1 MLKQDNNSN
10 NLLNNNPDTLAYV
23 ESTVT
28 LKKIVFKFPSPL
40 EERFIYKRAKDSQ
53 AFIHTGRYLL
63 VLLFM
68 TICLNV
74 WLFFSDIVFY
84 NDFEVVKSTYIPLAT
99 AIAFIILSPRLSII
113 QRYFY
118 YFMAPVSIFVLHIII
133 KLSIL
138 YDGDYADFVTYHLM
152 TAIILMAF
160 GLRFVLP
167 LFIVVLLSSAG
178 LSIVYATYHGISIN
192 YSKFSNYYIVYSL
205 VVMALAAISEWHERI
220 AFLQS
225 LLLTHQ
231 TEELKH
237 LNDELDHIAHED
249 ALTGIANRR
258 SFDEVS
264 RKEWDRGLRDQQ
276 PLTLLLLDVDFFKK
290 YNDFYGHG
298 EGDRCLHHIGQA
310 LKASIMRTS
319 DVAARYGGEEFAL
332 LLPNTKASGGVQVA
346 ERVNA
351 FIDGLAIKHEFSD
364 VASHVTVSIGIA
376 TISANPSQSMADL
389 LKQADI
395 ALYQAKA
402 NGRHQFVVYQAPV
415 TAIASST
422 ASS

>member
-23 ESTVT
+23 ESTVA

-138 YDGDYADFVTYHLM
+138 YDGDYSDFVTYHLM
-152 TAIILMAF
+152 TAISLMAF
-160 GLRFVLP
+160 GLRFILP
-167 LFIVVLLSSAG
+167 LFVTILFSA
-178 LSIVYATYHGISIN
+178 AF
-192 YSKFSNYYIVYSL
+192 FS
-205 VVMALAAISEWHERI
+205 
-220 AFLQS
+220 
-225 LLLTHQ
+225 
-231 TEELKH
+231 
-237 LNDELDHIAHED
+237 
-249 ALTGIANRR
+249 
-258 SFDEVS
+258 
-264 RKEWDRGLRDQQ
+264 
-276 PLTLLLLDVDFFKK
+276 
-290 YNDFYGHG
+290 
-298 EGDRCLHHIGQA
+298 
-310 LKASIMRTS
+310 
-319 DVAARYGGEEFAL
+319 
-332 LLPNTKASGGVQVA
+332 
-346 ERVNA
+346 
-351 FIDGLAIKHEFSD
+351 
-364 VASHVTVSIGIA
+364 
-376 TISANPSQSMADL
+376 
-389 LKQADI
+389 
-395 ALYQAKA
+395 
-402 NGRHQFVVYQAPV
+402 
-415 TAIASST
+415 
-422 ASS
+422 

>member
-1 MLKQDNNSN
+1 
-10 NLLNNNPDTLAYV
+10 
-23 ESTVT
+23 
-28 LKKIVFKFPSPL
+28 
-40 EERFIYKRAKDSQ
+40 
-53 AFIHTGRYLL
+53 
-63 VLLFM
+63 M

-99 AIAFIILSPRLSII
+99 AIAFIILSPRLAII

>member
-1 MLKQDNNSN
+1 MIAQ
-10 NLLNNNPDTLAYV
+10 
-23 ESTVT
+23 
-28 LKKIVFKFPSPL
+28 KKIAFKFPSPL
-40 EERFIYKRAKDSQ
+40 EERFIFKRAKDSQ

-74 WLFFSDIVFY
+74 AMYFTDIVFY
-84 NDFEVVKSTYIPLAT
+84 NNFEVVKSTYIPLAT
-99 AIAFIILSPRLSII
+99 AIAFIILSPRLDII

-118 YFMAPVSIFVLHIII
+118 YFMTPVSIFVLHIII
-133 KLSIL
+133 KLSII
-138 YDGDYADFVTYHLM
+138 YDGDYSDFVVYHLM

-167 LFIVVLLSSAG
+167 LFIIVLVSAAG
-178 LSIVYATYHGISIN
+178 LSIMHASYNGISIN
-192 YSKFSNYYIVYSL
+192 HSKFSNYYIVYSL

-231 TEELKH
+231 TEELKK
-237 LNDELDHIAHED
+237 LNEELDHIAHED

-258 SFDEVS
+258 SFDDLS

-298 EGDRCLHHIGQA
+298 EGDRCLHNIGQV

-319 DVAARYGGEEFAL
+319 DVVARYGGEEFAI

-346 ERVNA
+346 ERVTT
-351 FIDGLAIKHEFSD
+351 FVDGLAITHDYSD
-364 VASHVTVSIGIA
+364 AATHVTISIGIA
-376 TISANPSQSMADL
+376 TITANTTQSMSDL

-402 NGRHQFVVYQAPV
+402 NGRHQFVVYQPPET
-415 TAIASST
+415 TAATIAEASSIT
-422 ASS
+422 